1 MTEDRNIVTP
11 ALAATILVVRDDPF
25 EVLMVKR
32 RSSSH
37 FSSALVFP
45 GGLVDAA
52 DSAPEW
58 ANHLRGGAAL
68 DDAARAIRVAG
79 FRETFEETG
88 IVIAAGARPKADRD
102 RPFLD
107 VVRNQGV
114 TLDLDAVAPFGHWIT
129 PENAPKRFDTHFLL
143 ARAPDGA
150 EPVSDNNETVS
161 VEWVNPA
168 EALARAGA
176 GDFSILFPTLMNLRM
191 LAQSMDAASALAAA
205 RARKI
210 FTVRPILSK
219 RDGQTVLN
227 IPAEAGYG
235 VTEYV
240 NPPQS
245 TLLGRGEKKS

>member
-1 MTEDRNIVTP
+1 MSEERKILTP
-11 ALAATILVVRDDPF
+11 LLAATILVVRDDPF

-52 DSAPEW
+52 DSSPEW
-58 ANHLRGGAAL
+58 AHHVRGGLAL
-68 DDAARAIRVAG
+68 DDAARAIRIAG
-79 FRETFEETG
+79 FRETYEETG
-88 IVIAAGARPKADRD
+88 LVLADGGHAEAERD

-107 VVRNQGV
+107 VARAQGV

-150 EPVSDNNETVS
+150 EPVSDQNETVS

-168 EALARAGA
+168 DAVARSEA
-176 GDFSILFPTLMNLRM
+176 GDYSILFPTLMNLRM
-191 LAQSMDAASALAAA
+191 LAQSTDAASAFAAA

-210 FTVRPILSK
+210 FTVQPVMSK
-219 RDGQTVLN
+219 RDGHTVLN

-235 VTEYV
+235 LTEYV
-240 NPPQS
+240 NPAQS
-245 TLLGRGEKKS
+245 TLLGRPEKK